1 MELELCLALSNSSPK
16 FPNLKELDLI
26 SYVNCEGKRFCDDN
40 STLSSQSSVH
50 GNDEE
55 AESDGLFSNKRR
67 FDEVESSVS
76 NSAKTLPL
84 FLWDNKQ
91 PNEQD
96 NNPKRLC
103 NLSCFPVNKNEG
115 DGIVGWPPLKSYR
128 KNFCHQDN
136 AQRHQQRHRSGNF
149 PAVES
154 GGPRSMYV
162 KAQMEGFMITRK
174 IDLKLHQSYDSLT
187 RSLLAMFGKGH
198 DSVAD
203 YELAYQD
210 TDGDWLL
217 AGDVPWRTFMHSVQ
231 RLRMLKRD
239 G

>member
-55 AESDGLFSNKRR
+55 AESDGLFSNKRG
-67 FDEVESSVS
+67 
-76 NSAKTLPL
+76 
-84 FLWDNKQ
+84 
-91 PNEQD
+91 
-96 NNPKRLC
+96 
-103 NLSCFPVNKNEG
+103 NEG
-115 DGIVGWPPLKSYR
+115 DTIVGWPPVKSYR
-128 KNFCHQDN
+128 KNFYHQDDD
-136 AQRHQQRHRSGNF
+136 QRHRSGNF
-149 PAVES
+149 PAVEN

-174 IDLKLHQSYDSLT
+174 IDLTLHQSYDSLT
-187 RSLLAMFGKGH
+187 RTLLAMFGKGD

-203 YELAYQD
+203 YELTYQD
-210 TDGDWLL
+210 KDGDWLL
-217 AGDVPWRTFMHSVQ
+217 AGDLPWRTFMHSVQ